1 MVLRSLHVETSE
13 QYLEM
18 MMMLKTSDDEK
29 MPGRSRA
36 SWSPEEDQKLKAYIK
51 RYGIWNWNQMP
62 EASGLTRS
70 GKSCR
75 LRWMNYLRP
84 DIKRGNFSQE
94 DQETI
99 LKWHELLGNRWSA
112 IAAKLPG
119 RTDNEIKNYWHA
131 HLKKRSKNNLSSTT
145 ISELVGT
152 SEEVEA
158 NKNDSSGN
166 QDLLRIS
173 DSPKVPN
180 MDGIKGI
187 PTSLQIYMSTND
199 IASSSSSTDPPV
211 EDVRNQYMI
220 DQDEIN
226 FSLSNASEIIQSI
239 WELPYFSFQDIFMPE
254 TDPGFMAPTTARCH
268 QEPMYSDVCND
279 AGYDF
284 WVD

>member
-1 MVLRSLHVETSE
+1 M
-13 QYLEM
+13 
-18 MMMLKTSDDEK
+18 KTSDGEK
-29 MPGRSRA
+29 MPGTSRA
-36 SWSPEEDQKLKAYIK
+36 SWCPEEDRKLKAYIK
-51 RYGIWNWNQMP
+51 QYGIRNWSKMP
-62 EASGLTRS
+62 QAAGLTRS

-99 LKWHELLGNRWSA
+99 LKWHELLGNRWSE

-131 HLKKRSKNNLSSTT
+131 HLKKLSKNNSSSTT

-152 SEEVEA
+152 SEDVEA

-166 QDLLRIS
+166 QDLLLC

-180 MDGIKGI
+180 MDGFNGI
-187 PTSLQIYMSTND
+187 QTSPQIYMSIND
-199 IASSSSSTDPPV
+199 VISSSSCTDPPV
-211 EDVRNQYMI
+211 EDVINQYMI
-220 DQDEIN
+220 DQDEII
-226 FSLSNASEIIQSI
+226 FSSSNASEINQSI
-239 WELPYFSFQDIFMPE
+239 WEQPYFSFEDIYMPE
-254 TDPGFMAPTTARCH
+254 TDPVFMASTTAH
-268 QEPMYSDVCND
+268 MYPDVCYD